1 MSLYKKV
8 LKIRNKKEL
17 CKQTIITQNN
27 FHNSIHKDTGS
38 VLEGGYQDEVLNSD
52 YLNNS
57 KHLKE
62 KQYLMNIM
70 KLSGGKLP
78 KSTTCCWTLR
88 KDHPNFI
95 MKQYFVGVGGM
106 FAYDLSSNVLKSENN
121 AGATFLSSAFFHL
134 TSVPIWIDERNMIHL
149 RGPEKMYNFAWG
161 SDGGSASKRKK
172 NT

>member
-8 LKIRNKKEL
+8 LNIRNEKEL

-38 VLEGGYQDEVLNSD
+38 VLEGGYQDEVLYSD

-62 KQYLMNIM
+62 KLYLMNIM

-88 KDHPNFI
+88 KDNPNFI
-95 MKQYFVGVGGM
+95 MKQYFIGVDGM
-106 FAYDLSSNVLKSENN
+106 FAYDLSSDVLKNENN
-121 AGATFLSSAFFHL
+121 AGATFMSSLFFHL
-134 TSVPIWIDERNMIHL
+134 TSVPIWIDVRNNIHL
-149 RGPEKMYNFAWG
+149 RGPENMYNFAWG